1 MTQLSINSQISQS
14 ELQLSRFIRDLLDI
28 DEQLIKQG
36 NDNFEREDF
45 TLNYVVVAEVNAI
58 PISIPKT
65 YDGTAESM
73 KYGALMSASMT
84 IDFFGVDANTRKNLF
99 ILLANSQKGY
109 ELQRDMQ
116 LTVSNPSTVTNL
128 KQLTGT
134 QYSPRF
140 QLAVNIRYN
149 ETTDVNTLRID
160 TAETE
165 ITFDP

>member
-1 MTQLSINSQISQS
+1 MSSIISQISQS
-14 ELQLSRFIRDLLDI
+14 EIQLSKFVRDLLDH

-45 TLNYVVVAEVNAI
+45 TFDYIVVSEISAI

-65 YDGTAESM
+65 FDADTEFM

-84 IDFFGVDANTRKNLF
+84 IDFFGSEANTKKNHF

-116 LTVSNPSTVTNL
+116 LTVSNPSAVTNL

-140 QLAVNIRYN
+140 QLALNIRYN
-149 ETTDVNTLRID
+149 ETTDVKTLRID